1 MTPKKHTIFPYQIFK
16 YHSAEQNTESAVLPV
31 ILIALCDTT
40 TKIPKYI
47 TYFAEKYFKA
57 HSNFKN

>member
-1 MTPKKHTIFPYQIFK
+1 MKHTSLATPNFQILLGRT
-16 YHSAEQNTESAVLPV
+16 SAILPI

-40 TKIPKYI
+40 TKIPGYV
-47 TYFAEKYFKA
+47 THFAEKYFKA